1 MEHDDHL
8 FIVLLGKSGVGK
20 SSSGNTI
27 LGQAAFES
35 KAGFGPGTK
44 LISVETGTVFGTQ
57 ILVMDTPD
65 ILESEQKVQA
75 FCQCVLQDSSPVLFL
90 LVIRAGGRF
99 TEEDH
104 RAVDA
109 ASRVIGLHRLE
120 KCYLLFTGGD
130 ELKTSVDDYISKDKK
145 SSLPGVVEK
154 FSWRIH
160 LFNNKDGGH
169 EQVRELLMKTGAF
182 SADVKSPLP
191 ITHYRERLQSNLQVR
206 FKYKQEGWTSKKDE
220 KYLTFTLNST
230 SQLEE
235 KTAPLISSGIL
246 KWPLEGLQKL
256 KSETS
261 SHTLLALK
269 RV

>member
-35 KAGFGPGTK
+35 KSGFGPGTK
-44 LISVETGTVFGTQ
+44 LISVETGTVFGKQ

-65 ILESEQKVQA
+65 ILESEQKVQT
-75 FCQCVLQDSSPVLFL
+75 FCQCVLQDSSPVLSL

-104 RAVDA
+104 RAVNA

-130 ELKTSVDDYISKDKK
+130 ELKTSVDNYISKDKK
-145 SSLPGVVEK
+145 SSLPGVVDK

-182 SADVKSPLP
+182 SAGFSQTFRSGL
-191 ITHYRERLQSNLQVR
+191 S
-206 FKYKQEGWTSKKDE
+206 TSKKDGHQR
-220 KYLTFTLNST
+220 KMRSTWMTFTLNST